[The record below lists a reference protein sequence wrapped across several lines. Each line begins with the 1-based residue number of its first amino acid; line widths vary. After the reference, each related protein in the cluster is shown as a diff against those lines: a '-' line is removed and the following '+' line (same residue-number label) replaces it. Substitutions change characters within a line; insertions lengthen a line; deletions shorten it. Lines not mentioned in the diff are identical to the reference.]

1 VNVQVVR
8 LNTCAILSLSA
19 SVDRI
24 YVVRL
29 EEPETRD
36 KDQIRS
42 IQSLE
47 RIPREAV
54 LSVIRL
60 PRHDPGR

>member
-1 VNVQVVR
+1 MNVQVVH
-8 LNTCAILSLSA
+8 LNTCAILSLSS

-36 KDQIRS
+36 KDQIS
-42 IQSLE
+42 SNQ
-47 RIPREAV
+47 
-54 LSVIRL
+54 LSVIRQRGL
-60 PRHDPGR
+60 DPGR